1 MGKVISELSQKGIK
15 LNITAV
21 YSSQQTKKVIAN
33 LSKKQKQ
40 LSQFLQVEWQIKEK
54 INYHI

>member
-21 YSSQQTKKVIAN
+21 YSSQQTKR
-33 LSKKQKQ
+33 
-40 LSQFLQVEWQIKEK
+40 
-54 INYHI
+54 Y